1 MKLGRLLLGA
11 AAALVA
17 ATVAGAPPAGREIK
31 NLNDTAGAPP
41 YYRDADRDGTLNVF
55 DCNDDDALV
64 HPGSSEALNGVD
76 DDCNGTIDDG
86 FDTTVDFAVRRS
98 DVSLPDAIPLN
109 GAPRVV
115 WTGAVFVVVWSD
127 LDDNLRL
134 ARIGPDGVLVDTVPL
149 TLRAAA
155 RAPDIAWTGT
165 RLGIV
170 YEDRSKGASA
180 IRLMTL
186 DRHLALLVDTLVH
199 VDAFQ
204 PRIAWGHQQFGIVWR
219 RATCFA
225 DCVGYRTFDR
235 DGRVLDPIETLP
247 ASAGGADIAWSG
259 SGTEANILEWNVHPG
274 RFGIAY
280 EAFGDFAATADVLLV
295 TRDPM
300 GYVPGD
306 LARVNAHAN
315 IVAPGGA
322 MVSIAGNPSGFAVSW
337 HVFENDA
344 NAAHL
349 RFFSL
354 RGLEGLPEFPPDADT
369 AFGSDVTWTGSQ
381 FVVVNENAV
390 VGSPG
395 GTDVHFRGVDSSC
408 NAHAPANWGPWSEL
422 GLSSGAGGAISANP
436 SIANAGLGL
445 GVVWVEQEGAENYG
459 RVRFATV
466 LHR

>member
-1 MKLGRLLLGA
+1 MHVARVLLGA
-11 AAALVA
+11 AAAFA
-17 ATVAGAPPAGREIK
+17 ATVVAGAPPAGLEIR
-31 NLNDTAGAPP
+31 NTTDTAGAPP
-41 YYRDADRDGTLNVF
+41 YYRDADRDGTLNVY

-64 HPGSSEALNGVD
+64 SPGANETLNGFD

-86 FDTTVDFAVRRS
+86 FDTTIDFATRRI
-98 DVSLPDAIPLN
+98 DFVLPDGIPLK
-109 GAPRVV
+109 GAPRIA

-134 ARIGPDGVLVDTVPL
+134 VRVDPDGRLVDRVPL

-155 RAPDIAWTGT
+155 RAPDVAWTGT

-186 DRHLALLVDTLVH
+186 DRNLSLLVDTLVH
-199 VDAFQ
+199 VDAFE

-225 DCVGYRTFDR
+225 DCVGYRTFDSA
-235 DGRVLDPIETLP
+235 GRTLDPIETLP
-247 ASAGGADIAWSG
+247 NSAGGAAIAWSG
-259 SGTEANILEWNVHPG
+259 SGTGPNTLEWNLFPG

-280 EAFGDFAATADVLLV
+280 EAYYGFAASGDVLLAA
-295 TRDPM
+295 RDPSM
-300 GYVPGD
+300 YAPGE
-306 LARVNAHAN
+306 LVLVNAHTN
-315 IVAPGGA
+315 VVAPGGA

-337 HVFENDA
+337 HVFENQA

-354 RGLEGLPEFPPDADT
+354 RGLEGLIEFPPDADA
-369 AFGSDVTWTGSQ
+369 AFGSELTWTGSE
-381 FVVVNENAV
+381 FVVVNENTV
-390 VGSPG
+390 VGPPG
-395 GTDVHFRGVDSSC
+395 GTDVHFRRIDPSG
-408 NAHAPANWGPWSEL
+408 NAHAPANWGPWSEVN
-422 GLSSGAGGAISANP
+422 LSSAAGGAISAKP
-436 SIANAGLGL
+436 SIANAGIGF

-466 LHR
+466 VHR